1 MAARKKG
8 DRSGRPNAAELR
20 AMSESELAEKLAEQR
35 TILMNARF
43 QHATAQLEN
52 TAELPAM
59 RRQVARMETILNE
72 KKKKA

>member
-8 DRSGRPNAAELR
+8 DKSGRPAAAELR
-20 AMSESELAEKLAEQR
+20 AISESELVEKLADQR
-35 TILMNARF
+35 RLLMNARF
-43 QHATAQLEN
+43 QHATAQLED
-52 TAELPAM
+52 TASLSAM